1 MKNINILVLRVLFIS
16 ATVFL
21 ISCDDDDG
29 DPGTSLSDISML
41 NGSWVDE
48 NVPVTGED
56 DGFVVVEFLIT
67 DTSADGEVYA
77 ATFNDANIAC
87 PDLLFRGLVAT
98 DGNSFEGEGL
108 LSSGGAYEDVRLT
121 LIDEN
126 TINVIWDCTSCTPVI
141 DVLSKTSSMSDAL
154 PIVVDSNIDQE
165 TTFYNI
171 VCDPEIPDY
180 VVTGLIAVRAHLTVM
195 PGVVIAFEA
204 NAGMD
209 ITDVNADGSLTA
221 EGTGS
226 EQIRFTGTEKEAG
239 FWRGLS
245 FESNDVR
252 NRLTWVTVEYAGSDP
267 IVTYGT
273 GVALNGAVAIE
284 SESGFNGSLSIE
296 RTTISNSSG
305 YGLIVEEGTLLSEFD
320 ANSFINNAE
329 SAVRINANNVGSL
342 DAFSDFL
349 GGFEGV
355 GTNGFNGVEI
365 NASGSSIHDITEDA
379 VWPALA
385 LGATYRVEQSFDV
398 EAQLTIM
405 PGATIEFEANQTAIF
420 KQNLDIPL
428 GTLIAKGTESDPI
441 TFTGVSKTPGYWQGL
456 IIQSNSILNEMDY
469 CIIEYG
475 GSDPI
480 AGELANIGVEK
491 DGAYDSPSL
500 IVTNSLIRHSA
511 GCGIVFEAGNL
522 NYDGSTFSDNVGLDV
537 CL

>member
-1 MKNINILVLRVLFIS
+1 MKKINAIVVSMLFVCTS
-16 ATVFL
+16 VFL
-21 ISCDDDDG
+21 TGCDDDD
-29 DPGTSLSDISML
+29 PAPTILDITTL
-41 NGSWVDE
+41 NGSWVDD
-48 NVPVTGED
+48 NVPLAGEEE
-56 DGFVVVEFLIT
+56 GFVVVEFLIT

-77 ATFNDANIAC
+77 ATLNDANIVC
-87 PDLLFRGLVAT
+87 PDPLFRNLVAAE
-98 DGNSFEGEGL
+98 GNSFVGEGL
-108 LSSGGAYEDVRLT
+108 LSSGGSYEDVTLT
-121 LIDEN
+121 LIDDN
-126 TINVIWDCTSCTPVI
+126 TINVSWDCSSCTPVV
-141 DVLSKTSSMSDAL
+141 DVLSKTTSLSDVL
-154 PIVVDSNIDQE
+154 PIVVNSDIDEE

-171 VCDPEIPDY
+171 VCDPDIPDY
-180 VVTGLIAVRAHLTVM
+180 VVTDLIDVRAHLTIM

-226 EQIRFTGTEKEAG
+226 DKIIFTGTEEEAG

-245 FESNDVR
+245 FESNDSRNVLREVNVR
-252 NRLTWVTVEYAGSDP
+252 YAGSDP

-273 GVALNGAVAIE
+273 GVALHGAVAIE

-296 RTTISNSSG
+296 RTTISNTSG
-305 YGLIVEEGTLLSEFD
+305 YGLIVEEGTLLREFG
-320 ANSFINNAE
+320 ANSFVNNTE
-329 SAVRINANNVGSL
+329 SAVRIDANNVGAI
-342 DAFSDFL
+342 DAFSDFF
-349 GGFEGV
+349 GGIPELN

-365 NASGSSIHDITEDA
+365 NASVSSIHDITEDA
-379 VWPALA
+379 VWPALDR
-385 LGATYRVEQSFDV
+385 GAAYRVEQSFDV
-398 EAQLTIM
+398 EAQLNIM
-405 PGATIEFEANQTAIF
+405 PGAIIEFEANQTAIF

-441 TFTGVSKTPGYWQGL
+441 TFTGVLKTPGYWQGL

-500 IVTNSLIRHSA
+500 KVTNSIIRYSA